1 MQPPRGY
8 YGPAV
13 GSIMILIQAAL
24 SGLGGFKTRTHQV
37 GRKEMEG
44 GIER

>member
-8 YGPAV
+8 YGPAD

-24 SGLGGFKTRTHQV
+24 SGLYVFKNRT
-37 GRKEMEG
+37 KTTKNM
-44 GIER
+44 